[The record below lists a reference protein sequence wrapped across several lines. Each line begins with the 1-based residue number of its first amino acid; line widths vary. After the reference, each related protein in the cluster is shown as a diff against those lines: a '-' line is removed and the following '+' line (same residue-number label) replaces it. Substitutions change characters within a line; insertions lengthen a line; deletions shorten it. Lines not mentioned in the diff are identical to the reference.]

1 MAGPGAL
8 DRARASSSQ
17 LLQELVATDRLHA
30 STLCRR
36 WRRGGAPAGS
46 LPLVSH
52 THDHGQAGA
61 GAAPLRWAAAVS
73 LLLASAKLAL
83 GLAAGS
89 LAVLASAADS
99 FADAVMSALNAWG
112 YGWARQP
119 ADAEHPFGHGKLEG
133 VLSVG
138 QGMLLLGILASLVV
152 GSLQGLVEGRP
163 APRIGLAVATLVG
176 GMILSGGLTWLLSR
190 AAAGERSLI
199 LEADAAHYRMDFLA
213 NALAIGGLLVIG
225 RTGWLWL
232 DPLLA
237 LGLAAFMAPEC
248 LHLLRDG
255 GRELL
260 DEALPDEE
268 VARVRALLDELELD
282 YHGLRTR
289 RSGPLRFVEVH
300 LALDPAQP
308 LGEAHGL
315 VQAVGD

>member
-1 MAGPGAL
+1 M
-8 DRARASSSQ
+8 S
-17 LLQELVATDRLHA
+17 HA
-30 STLCRR
+30 HHH
-36 WRRGGAPAGS
+36 AHAGS
-46 LPLVSH
+46 
-52 THDHGQAGA
+52 GA
-61 GAAPLRWAAAVS
+61 TSLRWAAVVS
-73 LLLASAKLAL
+73 LLLAVTKLVL
-83 GLAAGS
+83 GLVAGS

-99 FADAVMSALNAWG
+99 FADAVMSSLNAWG

-119 ADAEHPFGHGKLEG
+119 ADDEHPFGHGKLEG

-163 APRIGLAVATLVG
+163 APRVGLAVATLLG
-176 GMILSGGLTWLLSR
+176 GMLVSGALTLMLTR
-190 AAAGERSLI
+190 AARGERSLI

-213 NALAIGGLLVIG
+213 NVLAILGLLVIG
-225 RTGWLWL
+225 RTGWVWL

-260 DEALPDEE
+260 DEALPAEE
-268 VARVRALLDELELD
+268 IARVKKILGDLELD

-300 LALDPAQP
+300 LVLDPTQP

-315 VQAVGD
+315 VQAVGDEIRAALEPVRVLVHPDARGMADATDRLLEEGPAPDREDRVHEHDAR

>member
-1 MAGPGAL
+1 M
-8 DRARASSSQ
+8 
-17 LLQELVATDRLHA
+17 
-30 STLCRR
+30 
-36 WRRGGAPAGS
+36 
-46 LPLVSH
+46 SH
-52 THDHGQAGA
+52 SHHHGHAGA
-61 GAAPLRWAAAVS
+61 GAKPLRWAAVVS
-73 LLLASAKLAL
+73 LLLAGTKLVL
-83 GLAAGS
+83 GLLAGS

-99 FADAVMSALNAWG
+99 FADAVMSSLNAWG

-119 ADAEHPFGHGKLEG
+119 ADEGHPFGHGKLEG

-163 APRIGLAVATLVG
+163 APRIGLAVGTLVG
-176 GMILSGGLTWLLSR
+176 GMIVSGGLTWLLSR

-213 NALAIGGLLVIG
+213 NVLAISGLLVIG
-225 RTGWLWL
+225 RTGWAWL
-232 DPLLA
+232 DPVLA
-237 LGLAAFMAPEC
+237 LALAGFMAPEC

-260 DEALPDEE
+260 DEALPAEDL
-268 VARVRALLDELELD
+268 ARVKEILGELELD

-300 LALDPAQP
+300 LVLDPTQP

-315 VQAVGD
+315 VQAVGDEIRAALAPVRVLVHPDARGMQDATD